1 MKKNSIFFAA
11 LFLCSTAGMN
21 AEDLNLD
28 HWRPSCTATAVGDV
42 VGSESSYYLYN
53 VGAGAFLEGGSDW
66 GTRAAITN
74 GKDVTALTALYSG
87 SCDNKGYKWLI
98 SQAEDTTC
106 IIFANKSTSGWMTAD
121 NENGIWVDGPN
132 NNADR
137 PHDKWV
143 LTKQENNTFYLS
155 TTHLNGYFGVD
166 LGVDART
173 YFRAADAAENIDFQ
187 YTWAFVSAEEQ
198 ANVQPNLKLWWKARG
213 VYNSLTKAINDNPSV
228 DFSSVIA
235 KFNTETTAAALD
247 ELQAMVDKIIKDKA
261 LSDIESASLDN
272 KVNVTGLFGDAV
284 VPTNDTD
291 LGKYWKRVYT
301 TDRQNGT
308 WHINSWSTEGNTDG
322 TDMTTNFF
330 ENWINKNDKSHLM
343 DQKMYATLEAP
354 KAGAY
359 MYTINARPYDQ
370 NNASEADGLQGVVM
384 FGNMNS
390 NDIAEQD
397 PSTALF
403 TGMRW
408 YWKDGG
414 FTGYTLVGTDKNE
427 KHPLTLGFR
436 LEDANIDW
444 LAFKDIKIYYLGA
457 SQDAV
462 DQVKANSA
470 FDAVELD
477 DDVLA
482 MYDLKEAFNEA
493 VGDYEDA
500 SSVEGLLA
508 AYQTIL
514 DLNDSVASSVA
525 AYEKYVVA
533 CAKAKAELNK
543 MAVDESNPYYMRL
556 FTYLR
561 LEMNPGA
568 STGVDDEYPVFKNGT
583 YETIIYELTLD
594 NKALEEEIEF
604 VEAITQIAII
614 KSLNEG
620 QECTNMLI
628 NPDFSA
634 AGAKNKWTGW
644 TINHS
649 TVNQSEDNNP
659 RGGEYKVDGVSHYSA
674 ELYGGW
680 GATGGFLFDIYQE
693 VAGVPDGLYEITFN
707 GFYRYG
713 DPADVW
719 ANREKPIQACLYM
732 GDFETPMPS
741 ILNDGF
747 MGVENEETGVMDK
760 NPSTVGAWSPINMGD
775 DKTMFIPNDMTAA
788 TYSFYTPKANGE
800 GHYLASTYGLVQ
812 GGKMRIGVKKTAKT
826 TDLKHWVLFSNF
838 RLFYMGK
845 NEAASK
851 SVIEKF
857 SADAEAILNNTE
869 TPLIS
874 DWYLA
879 LDGAVS
885 AAKAAAGNASIDK
898 EELYNSV
905 LALNAALKVARQQLD
920 TIVNFNYKLTDLL
933 QAVEECEDDAI
944 SEEVGMWAN
953 TYSAGLTNGELTAQM
968 LAEFF
973 AAFDE
978 KYATVKT
985 VLKAD
990 AGAENPQDL
999 AESLLNPVFETD
1011 TQWNGDAWAINN
1023 GNAEQYNKNFDVYQ
1037 KVYLPAGHYQI
1048 VTQAFYRRGTWANE
1062 DTCTVLDK
1070 YKTLLYAIAAGE
1082 TDTTCCVAVKNGADM
1097 LCADSLGGDGCT
1109 QFIDSLTTTESF
1121 KGKWYPNKQASAE
1134 IWFDA
1139 ADEEGNPF
1147 FGINWLNFEVKKA
1160 GEYRL
1165 GFVKRQTCT
1174 NDWFVCNGFELYY
1187 TGSEDGLAHESTA
1200 IEMLGAAPAV
1210 KHITSKRIENG
1221 QLFIISNGRKYTVL
1235 GTVIK

>member
-11 LFLCSTAGMN
+11 LLLGSTVGLK
-21 AEDLNLD
+21 AEELNLD
-28 HWRPSCTATAVGDV
+28 HWRPAVTPTAVADV
-42 VGSESSYYLYN
+42 VDSGTNFYIYN
-53 VGAGAFLEGGSDW
+53 VGAGAFLEGGSSW

-74 GKDVTALTALYSG
+74 GKDVSTLSALYDG
-87 SCDNKGYKWLI
+87 SCENKGYKW
-98 SQAEDTTC
+98 QVATANAETNTVS
-106 IIFANKSTSGWMTAD
+106 FANKTTSNYLTAD
-121 NENGIWVDGPN
+121 ADGPWVDGPT
-132 NNADR
+132 DR
-137 PHDKWV
+137 PYDV
-143 LTKQENNTFYLS
+143 FVINEMANNTFS
-155 TTHLNGYFGVD
+155 ISATNFEGF
-166 LGVDART
+166 LGVDVNTDSRT
-173 YFRAADAAENIDFQ
+173 YFHKLDDEGLVDFQ
-187 YTWAFVSAEEQ
+187 YTWEFVSEEEQ
-198 ANVQPNLKLWWKARG
+198 AIVQPKMKTWWKARG
-213 VYNSLTKAINDNPSV
+213 IYKTLKNAIATYPAV
-228 DFSSVIA
+228 DFSAVIN
-235 KFNTETTAAALD
+235 KFNTSTTAAELD
-247 ELQAMVDKIIKDKA
+247 ETKTLADETIKNAA
-261 LSDIESASLDN
+261 LAQLDNASLDN
-272 KVNVTGLFGDAV
+272 KVDVTELIGTAV
-284 VPTNDTD
+284 QPTNDTD

-301 TDRQNGT
+301 SDNQNGT

-330 ENWINKNDKSHLM
+330 ENWINKDTKSHLM
-343 DQKMYATLEAP
+343 DQKMYATLDAP
-354 KAGAY
+354 RAGAY
-359 MYTINARPYDQ
+359 MYVINARPYDQ
-370 NNASEADGLQGVVM
+370 NNASEAEGLQGVTM
-384 FGNMNS
+384 FGNLNS
-390 NDIAEQD
+390 NDLAEQD
-397 PSTALF
+397 PTTGLF
-403 TGMRW
+403 GGMRW

-414 FTGYTLVGTDKNE
+414 FTGYTLVGTDSVE

-477 DDVLA
+477 EDVLA

-500 SSVEGLLA
+500 SSVEDLLA

-525 AYEKYVVA
+525 AYEKYLVA

-556 FTYLR
+556 YTYLTK
-561 LEMNPGA
+561 EKDPGA

-594 NKALEEEIEF
+594 NKALDEEIKF
-604 VEAITQIAII
+604 VEAIVQIAIV
-614 KSLNEG
+614 KSLKEG

-659 RGGEYKVDGVSHYSA
+659 RGGEYTVDGEKHYSA

-693 VAGVPDGLYEITFN
+693 VSDVPDGLYEITFN

-775 DKTMFIPNDMTAA
+775 GKTMFIPNDMTAA

-845 NEAASK
+845 NEEASK

-857 SADAEAILNNTE
+857 SADAQAILENTE
-869 TPLIS
+869 TPLIPE
-874 DWYLA
+874 WYNA
-879 LDGAVS
+879 LDAAVTK
-885 AAKAAAGNASIDK
+885 AKDTNLSK
-898 EELYNSV
+898 EELYQSV
-905 LALNAALKVARQQLD
+905 LDLNAALKAARQQLD
-920 TIVNFNYKLTDLL
+920 SIVEFNSKLTDLL
-933 QAVEECEDDAI
+933 AAVEECSDPTIQD
-944 SEEVGMWAN
+944 EVGQWAN
-953 TYSAGLTNGELTAQM
+953 QFAAAFENGELTGAQIRE
-968 LAEFF
+968 LLDNFNAN
-973 AAFDE
+973 
-978 KYATVKT
+978 YAKVVT
-985 VLKAD
+985 VLNPEAS
-990 AGAENPQDL
+990 AATPQDL
-999 AESLLNPVFETD
+999 SESLINPIFD
-1011 TQWNGDAWAINN
+1011 ASAQWNGDAWKFDFEN
-1023 GNAEQYNKNFDVYQ
+1023 GEQYNKNFNVYQ
-1037 KVYLPAGHYQI
+1037 KLFLPAGHYQA
-1048 VTQAFYRRGTWANE
+1048 VAQAFYRRGVWTDEDKEEGLENNE
-1062 DTCTVLDK
+1062 T
-1070 YKTLLYAIAAGE
+1070 YFYAAGAGM
-1082 TDTTCCVAVKNGADM
+1082 DTVQVTVAHGVDL
-1097 LCADSLGGDGCT
+1097 LCADSIGGDGCT
-1109 QFIDSLTTTESF
+1109 KYVEPAVHA
-1121 KGKWYPNKQASAE
+1121 GMYYPNKQASAAE
-1134 IWFDA
+1134 WFKVTDN
-1139 ADEEGNPF
+1139 EGNPCF
-1147 FGINWLNFEVKKA
+1147 AINYINFEVTEP
-1160 GEYRL
+1160 GEYHV
-1165 GFVKRQTCT
+1165 GFHKEVAKT
-1174 NDWFVCNGFELYY
+1174 NDWFVCNMIQLFY
-1187 TGSEDGLAHESTA
+1187 TGNEEGLAPVIGVYEPTG
-1200 IEMLGAAPAV
+1200 IEELAAPV
-1210 KHITSKRIENG
+1210 RSLKSSKHII
-1221 QLFIISNGRKYTVL
+1221 NGR
-1235 GTVIK
+1235 VIIVRNGVSYNLQGVVIE